1 MSAFKM
7 ITYRSMHGSKKNGFT
22 LVETLCALLCACI
35 ISMLC
40 VAFLKMSVTLIDRR
54 WSHQSQMAILQLRQM
69 ASMATYINVKE
80 DDLHMRVNAKDL
92 VVTYDRNRLV
102 RQEGYQILME
112 DIIEAY
118 FYEENEAVFL
128 AYKDQAQSYIVQIY

>member
-1 MSAFKM
+1 
-7 ITYRSMHGSKKNGFT
+7 
-22 LVETLCALLCACI
+22 
-35 ISMLC
+35 
-40 VAFLKMSVTLIDRR
+40 
-54 WSHQSQMAILQLRQM
+54 
-69 ASMATYINVKE
+69 MATYINVKE
-80 DDLHMRVNAKDL
+80 NDLHMRVNAKDL